1 MVVKLPFLLHVSSQ
15 LGFPIHG
22 EDFVQYSAPNVIKLE
37 IGALIEIPLGVSISS
52 CDTHGKIMVEL
63 DDKYSDSVQITK
75 NIFNPYYKGTMN
87 VRLYNT
93 SNQYIRINPNEKVF
107 KYTWIQ
113 NKGPKSTEIGV
124 ITDKIIITDKSTQTE
139 PTPAPI
145 PVAQPEPT
153 PVSTP
158 VAQPE
163 PTPVSTPVAQ
173 PVSIPEPIPSPVSE
187 PVSVAQPVSIP
198 EPISLP
204 VSEPTPEPVS
214 EPTPEP
220 IPSPVSEPMSE
231 PTSESVSVPMSVST
245 PEPTPVSIPE
255 PTSESVSVPMS
266 VSAPVIV
273 KKLGKRLKK
282 RVNI

>member
-158 VAQPE
+158 VAQP
-163 PTPVSTPVAQ
+163 
-173 PVSIPEPIPSPVSE
+173 VSIPEPIPSPVSE

-204 VSEPTPEPVS
+204 VSEPTPEP
-214 EPTPEP
+214 

-245 PEPTPVSIPE
+245 PE